1 MKELITRLFD
11 TYEDA
16 ARAVDALKRSGI
28 PEADISIVANR
39 DSYRDTDYVDTANGD
54 ATVNADTSEA
64 GTGAG
69 IGGTLGAGVGLL
81 TGIGILAIPGLG
93 PVVAAGW
100 LAATAVGAVA
110 GAVGGG
116 VIGAM
121 VDSGVPEADAHVYAE
136 GVRRGG
142 TLVTVRTEQPASAYR
157 ILDNY
162 TAVDIAARRSRYA
175 ETGWREF
182 DSTDAR

>member
-16 ARAVDALKRSGI
+16 AQAVSALKRSGI
-28 PEADISIVANR
+28 PEGDISIVANR
-39 DSYRDTDYVDTANGD
+39 ESYVDTD
-54 ATVNADTSEA
+54 FSKHDNADSSEA
-64 GTGAG
+64 GAGAG

-100 LAATAVGAVA
+100 LAATAVGAAA
-110 GAVGGG
+110 GAIGGG

-142 TLVTVRTEQPASAYR
+142 TIVTVSTERPADANR
-157 ILDNY
+157 IFDNY
-162 TAVDIAARRSRYA
+162 TSVDIAARRSRYA

-182 DSTDAR
+182 EPRDMR

>member
-1 MKELITRLFD
+1 MKEAITRLFD

-16 ARAVDALKRSGI
+16 AQAVDALKRSGV
-28 PEADISIVANR
+28 PEGDISIVANR
-39 DSYRDTDYVDTANGD
+39 GSYEDSDYVDTAN
-54 ATVNADTSEA
+54 ATTAANANSSEA
-64 GTGAG
+64 GAGAG

-100 LAATAVGAVA
+100 LAATAVGAAA

-121 VDSGVPEADAHVYAE
+121 VDSGVPEDDAHVYAE

-142 TLVTVRTEQPASAYR
+142 TLVTVKTENQAAADR

-162 TAVDIAARRSRYA
+162 SSVDIAARRSRYA
-175 ETGWREF
+175 ETGWRAF
-182 DSTDAR
+182 DATDAR